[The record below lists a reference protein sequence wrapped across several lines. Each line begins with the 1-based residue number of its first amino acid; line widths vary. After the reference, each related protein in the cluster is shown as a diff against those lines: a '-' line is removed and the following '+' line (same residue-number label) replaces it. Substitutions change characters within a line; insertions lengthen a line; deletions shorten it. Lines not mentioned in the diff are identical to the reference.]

1 MNSNKLRFVLVLI
14 IIIGLAAS
22 VYIGIKRHVVE
33 KQNKYVDLTIDYEDF
48 KDTVGAWD
56 MEKALDILKDSG
68 ITSIAIPEVNLNSLM
83 QEGRI
88 LVLSGGELLQR
99 ERPGIDKT
107 NINTNSTY
115 IFVSESKDFENLSY
129 ELISRFTDK
138 RVETK
143 EAEGDRLIILKY
155 PLSQGLREMEMGL
168 DMDAFDHIKNAG
180 LNIIPRIKNNH
191 YFTDEYIKNLFIKLE
206 DYPISAIIFVGDEV
220 LGYPDNLNITGD
232 CLNQFDIPF
241 GLIESITGPSSNLK
255 QAGMEKLAKITHYNT
270 TRVFS
275 LSEKEMKALPPKEI
289 IDKWSRSFERNN
301 RIIYMRMKSK
311 YNGIYP
317 EETIAQ
323 FSDSIKE
330 LNNRVTKMGYET
342 GRVNPMEPLYISKF
356 ALILVSLGATAG
368 GIMLLNRFIP
378 FKETA
383 QIVIFLLFFLPI
395 TGLLFTRFWI
405 LDILIVALASSII
418 FPSLSIIALIDNLK
432 IYRNKSSVLLYVKT
446 IGITMIGAL
455 YTAAMLTDTRF
466 FLKLDSFRGVKIAF
480 TLPLLLICVYYI
492 GRYGTGERVSQEQ
505 DFSDFIK
512 NIMEFIEYHVKVK
525 HLILLTVA
533 AAAAAVY
540 ILRSGNL
547 PGIGVSSLE
556 AGMRTFLEQVFTA
569 RPRTKEFLIGH
580 PLLILLVGVK
590 MIPILEKYI
599 PFLALGASV
608 GQISIVNTFSHLHI
622 PIITSVCRTVY
633 GIIIGLILGLILL
646 ILVKGAAVIVDNKR
660 KEHVN
665 G

>member
-1 MNSNKLRFVLVLI
+1 MNNNKLRVVLILI
-14 IIIGLAAS
+14 IIVGLASS
-22 VYIGIKRHVVE
+22 VYIGIQRHVLE
-33 KQNKYVDLTIDYEDF
+33 KQNRYVDLTIDYEDF

-56 MEKALDILKDSG
+56 MGKALDILKDSG
-68 ITSIAIPEVNLNSLM
+68 ATSIAIPEVNLNLLM

-107 NINTNSTY
+107 KINPNYTY
-115 IFVSESKDFENLSY
+115 IFVREPKDFKNLSY
-129 ELISRFTDK
+129 ELTSRFTSE
-138 RVETK
+138 RVEIK
-143 EAEGDRLIILKY
+143 EVEGDMLIILKY
-155 PLSQGLREMEMGL
+155 TLSQGLREMEMGL
-168 DMDAFDHIKNAG
+168 DMDAFDNIKNTG

-220 LGYPDNLNITGD
+220 LGYPDNVSITAD
-232 CLNQFDIPF
+232 RFNKFNIPF
-241 GLIESITGPSSNLK
+241 GLIESITGSSPNLK
-255 QAGMEKLAKITHYNT
+255 QAGMEKLAKATNYNT

-301 RIIYMRMKSK
+301 RIIYIRMKSK
-311 YNGIYP
+311 YNGVYP
-317 EETIAQ
+317 EESITL

-330 LNNRVTKMGYET
+330 LNNRVTKMGYDT
-342 GRVNPMEPLYISKF
+342 GRVNPMEPLHINKF
-356 ALILVSLGATAG
+356 ALILVSAGATAG
-368 GIMLLNRFIP
+368 GLMLLNRFIP

-383 QIVIFLLFFLPI
+383 QIIIFLLFFLPI
-395 TGLLFTRFWI
+395 AGLLFTRFWI

-418 FPSLSIIALIDNLK
+418 FPSLSIIALIDTLK
-432 IYRNKSSVLLYVKT
+432 IYRNKSNALLYFKT

-455 YTAAMLTDTRF
+455 YTAAVLTDVRF

-492 GRYGTGERVSQEQ
+492 GRYGTGERISQEQ
-505 DFSDFIK
+505 NFSDSIR

-525 HLILLTVA
+525 HLILLAIA

-556 AGMRTFLEQVFTA
+556 AGMRTFLERVFTA

-580 PLLILLVGVK
+580 PLLVLLLGVK
-590 MIPILEKYI
+590 KIPVLEKYI

-622 PIITSVCRTVY
+622 PIITSVNRTVY

-646 ILVKGAAVIVDNKR
+646 VFVKGAAAIVNNEG
-660 KEHVN
+660 KEHGN